1 MKSESKKRNDQEYFA
16 VWDKKI
22 ETTSMCIMTNLATL
36 VIIFVFMNIFIL
48 AMLGELNL
56 LNLHF

>member
-1 MKSESKKRNDQEYFA
+1 MKSESKKRNNQEYFA
-16 VWDKKI
+16 IWDKKI
-22 ETTSMCIMTNLATL
+22 ETTSMCIVTTLATL

-56 LNLHF
+56 LNLQF